1 MRLQQKRD
9 LEQRKARLAALLA
22 AEDRIYEKEFNDNLE
37 TPEQVRDKMW
47 HRLQHLKEKRDT
59 EKAEEV
65 QRRMDVKFKTS
76 NDSLRKEDQVFY
88 NYGTAIE
95 REKQLID
102 KRRTVEAKMMEEQVY
117 AQLWQLDAQRKLE
130 REMQEA
136 KEK

>member
-1 MRLQQKRD
+1 M
-9 LEQRKARLAALLA
+9 EQRKARLAALLA
-22 AEDRIYEKEFNDNLE
+22 AEDRIYEQEFNDNLE

-47 HRLQHLKEKRDT
+47 ERLQHLKGKREAEKT
-59 EKAEEV
+59 EEV
-65 QRRMDVKFKTS
+65 QRRMDVRFKTS
-76 NDSLRKEDQVFY
+76 NDSLRKEDQQFY

-102 KRRTVEAKMMEEQVY
+102 KRRNVEAKMMEEQVY

-136 KEK
+136 REK